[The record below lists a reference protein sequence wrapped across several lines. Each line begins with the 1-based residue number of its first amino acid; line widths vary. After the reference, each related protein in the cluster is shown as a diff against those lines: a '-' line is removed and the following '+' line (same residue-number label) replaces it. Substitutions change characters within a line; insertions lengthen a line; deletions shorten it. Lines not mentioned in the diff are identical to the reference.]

1 MTRSGVN
8 NFIMSFLSVEFRAA
22 RLEPEDP
29 FRASYIEV
37 SVLRHAYLWQRA
49 AQPLDRQD

>member
-1 MTRSGVN
+1 M
-8 NFIMSFLSVEFRAA
+8 NFFRVEFRAA

-37 SVLRHAYLWQRA
+37 SALRRA
-49 AQPLDRQD
+49 LSMPEACCSAARPSRH